1 MDDIL
6 EKNIESWSVWLEFEK
21 RVSKN
26 TVISYK
32 SDLISFLRFFK
43 EYENQKVNLNTLKL
57 IDEKTVVGWFY
68 HRIKKISHR
77 GVMQEPY
84 LQLKTFLNI

>member
-1 MDDIL
+1 MDHIL
-6 EKNIESWSVWLEFEK
+6 EINIESWIVLLECEK

-26 TVISYK
+26 TVICYK

-68 HRIKKISHR
+68 YRIKKISHR